1 MSLPG
6 VKMIYPVKFSESTY
20 KALSERASN
29 YPPDL
34 CGQGSKLFVLPDL
47 PLAGIKLS
55 IPVEEYLSH
64 ICEVPKACR
73 PKLIDIIPTG
83 DERFPIVV
91 NAPVVV
97 SDGKTLID
105 GREVTLIV

>member
-1 MSLPG
+1 MSLQG
-6 VKMIYPVKFSESTY
+6 VKMIYPVRFSESTY

-29 YPPDL
+29 CPPDL
-34 CGQGSKLFVLPDL
+34 SSPGCKLFVLPDL
-47 PLAGIKLS
+47 ALAGIILS

-64 ICEVPKACR
+64 ICEVPKAHR
-73 PKLIDIIPTG
+73 PKLIEIIPTG

-91 NAPVVV
+91 NAPVEI

-105 GREVTLIV
+105 GCEVTLIV